1 MASNYIP
8 FATYSSSTNQ
18 YYLTIP
24 SSSLLPVYDP
34 YWAVVKDSSDNYYL
48 MPFNGTFS
56 SCSSITTKSLTL
68 MENSGFYDESIDFS
82 SGDSFYYELT
92 NIDTNLA
99 TRFYTD
105 FRKPVVSTANEMR
118 SLCSSITT
126 FSGGNTN
133 TSRYIINKFEISSG
147 SSESSS
153 CDISPLIPAILMIP
167 ATLIVIACFS
177 IIYRMFINRRV
188 RG

>member
-1 MASNYIP
+1 MASEYIP

-24 SSSLLPVYDP
+24 NSSLLPVYDP

-48 MPFNGTFS
+48 MPFNGSGFT
-56 SCSSITTKSLTL
+56 CSNITTKSLTL

-82 SGDSFYYELT
+82 SGDSFYYELS
-92 NIDTNLA
+92 NIDSNLT

-105 FRKPVVSTANEMR
+105 FRKPVVSTANDMKTF
-118 SLCSSITT
+118 CSSITT
-126 FSGGNTN
+126 FSGNNTN
-133 TSRYIINKFEISSG
+133 TSRYIINKFEIEQSSNSGG
-147 SSESSS
+147 ST
-153 CDISPLIPAILMIP
+153 DITPLIPAILMIP
-167 ATLIVIACFS
+167 ATLIVLGMFS
-177 IIYRMFINRRV
+177 IIYRMFINRRI